1 METPTSKSSVISEPQ
16 KHLAQQLPKSWK
28 RSIAIAGV
36 TIASLYG
43 AACAGLWFGQTRIVF
58 SPQRQITTTPAEFNA
73 KYEDVLIPVTRADG
87 TVENRHGWWI
97 PNPDQEAKSNK
108 DSDLGDRKILLYLH
122 GNSKNISANARH
134 ANRLMRLGFSV
145 LIIDYR
151 GYGKSEGDWPSEV
164 DVYADAESAWQYLR
178 QKGFKPSQITVYGH
192 SLGGAIA
199 IDLATKNPDMAGLIV
214 DASFTS
220 MSDMALIDPK
230 YRIFPIDLLIH
241 QRFDSLSKVGN
252 LTMPVL
258 YIHGSADQII
268 PTEMSQRLY
277 AATPSRKKLVIVP
290 NGGHNNNATTNESLY
305 ASSIRSFFNL

>member
-1 METPTSKSSVISEPQ
+1 METKTTQSSAISEQPQ
-16 KHLAQQLPKSWK
+16 LAPPTPKSWK

-43 AACAGLWFGQTRIVF
+43 AVCAGLWFGQTRIVF

-97 PNPDQEAKSNK
+97 PNPNQAQSNGG
-108 DSDLGDRKILLYLH
+108 SDLRDRKVLLYLH

-151 GYGKSEGDWPSEV
+151 GYGKSEGDWPSEA
-164 DVYADAESAWQYLR
+164 DVYTDAQFAWNYLR

-199 IDLATKNPDMAGLIV
+199 IDLATKNPDMAGLII

-220 MSDMALIDPK
+220 MSDMALTDPK

-252 LTMPVL
+252 LIMPVL
-258 YIHGSADQII
+258 YIHGSADKLI
-268 PTEMSQRLY
+268 PAEMSQRLY